1 MRKLIILAITGALVT
16 GLFGNVAHAGQTKL
30 TVVGTDPSD
39 DWGDNVEAVTSPIG
53 DVLGQELVKAAI
65 GMADAKT
72 IDFVITVKS
81 LPPIGG
87 VPEVTRYAWDFNVD
101 GKGVSLD
108 GKFTNYSRGI
118 CDLTSGQCPP
128 PRDPG
133 TQPFFVRADCV
144 TDTASQ
150 TLCQE
155 KGIVQATFDAASGTI
170 TIPVPMALI
179 GAKPGSKISPDATVF
194 FGYVTAVPSAY
205 ASNTFMPLDKLVP
218 TKTFVVP
225 R

>member
-1 MRKLIILAITGALVT
+1 MKKLIMLAIAGALVT
-16 GLFGNVAHAGQTKL
+16 GLFGNAAHAGKTKL

-39 DWGDNVEAVTSPIG
+39 DWGDNVDPEIAPIG
-53 DVLGQELVKAAI
+53 DVLGQELIGASI

-72 IDFVITVKS
+72 VAFVITVKS

-87 VPEVTRYAWDFNVD
+87 TPEVTRYGWDFNVD
-101 GKGVSLD
+101 GNGVSLD

-133 TQPFFVRADCV
+133 PQPFFVRADCV
-144 TDTASQ
+144 TDTANQ
-150 TLCQE
+150 TFCKE
-155 KGIVQATFDAASGTI
+155 KGIVQATFDAARGTI
-170 TIPVPMALI
+170 TIPVPMGLI
-179 GAKPGSKISPDATVF
+179 GAKPGSKISPATVF
-194 FGYVTAVPSAY
+194 FGFVTASPSVY
-205 ASNTFMPLDKLVP
+205 ASNTAMPLDKLFP